1 MNPLASH
8 WFRLAVWL
16 FLASPIIAILV
27 AFSAHADFML
37 ALNVT
42 LSIWVLVCLI
52 LALIALGGLLVR
64 AAAWAMRAVRGK
76 GVTHSRGRSA

>member
-16 FLASPIIAILV
+16 FLASPIIATVV
-27 AFSAHADFML
+27 ALRAHADFVL

-42 LSIWVLVCLI
+42 LSIWAFVCLV
-52 LALIALGGLLVR
+52 LAMIALAGLLLR
-64 AAAWAMRAVRGK
+64 ITAWAMRAIRGK
-76 GVTHSRGRSA
+76 AVGPRERGA